1 MMKRF
6 PYVLVGSV
14 GAAVLFAS
22 GCGGNSSKH
31 VNVTFEAGAAGED
44 NGGDSS
50 QTSGGSSNGGAA
62 GVTPLGGA
70 GADAGS
76 AGQGTEAGS
85 GGAAGGQPSEV
96 AAGGTAGEAAV
107 CSQIAPDARLTSH
120 LKITADN
127 ECEVFVNGT
136 SVGMTANW
144 SSAVTIDVSL
154 FLHPGRKNVV
164 AIVGTNTS
172 SQGGNDRG
180 IVGELTIDS
189 SGGTTPLLVTDHAWR
204 VSQTVDTAWASLAF
218 DDSSWIAATEV
229 AAVGDAPWGN
239 VLPSSTAKWIWFAPI
254 PPDTANKP
262 NQETTYA
269 RRDFYLAP
277 DGATIA
283 NTPACRPPSGS

>member
-1 MMKRF
+1 MMKRL
-6 PYVLVGSV
+6 PYVLFCSV

-22 GCGGNSSKH
+22 GCGGNSSKQ
-31 VNVTFEAGAAGED
+31 VNITVEAGAAGAD
-44 NGGDSS
+44 IGGDSG
-50 QTSGGSSNGGAA
+50 QTSGGFSNGGSPSGGAA
-62 GVTPLGGA
+62 A

-76 AGQGTEAGS
+76 ADQDTEAGS

-96 AAGGTAGEAAV
+96 ATGGTAGEAAV
-107 CSQIAPDARLTSH
+107 CSQIAADARLTSH

-127 ECEVFVNGT
+127 ECEVFVNGA

-144 SSAVTIDVSL
+144 SAAVTIDVSL
-154 FLHPGRKNVV
+154 YLHPGRKNVV
-164 AIVGTNTS
+164 AIMGTNTS

-189 SGGTTPLLVTDHAWR
+189 SGGTAPLLVTDHAWR
-204 VSQTVDTAWASLAF
+204 VSQTVDTGWASLAF
-218 DDSSWIAATEV
+218 DDSSWIAASEV
-229 AAVGDAPWGN
+229 AAVGDAPWGD

-269 RRDFYLAP
+269 RRDFYLSP
-277 DGATIA
+277 DGASIA